1 MIEQTESNR
10 QQVEIEEEIGV
21 ALADAGYCGENN
33 FTQAPAGDVELVV
46 ATQKDW
52 KQRKNMRE
60 PQDQPPPAEPPP
72 KDLLATELMEQKLR
86 TDRGRG
92 LYKLGGQTVEPV
104 FGQIKDARGI
114 DKFMRRGFE
123 ACRSEWSLIC
133 ATHNILK
140 LWRSGKACW
149 A

>member
-1 MIEQTESNR
+1 
-10 QQVEIEEEIGV
+10 
-21 ALADAGYCGENN
+21 
-33 FTQAPAGDVELVV
+33 
-46 ATQKDW
+46 
-52 KQRKNMRE
+52 
-60 PQDQPPPAEPPP
+60 
-72 KDLLATELMEQKLR
+72 MEQKLQ

-133 ATHNILK
+133 AAHNLLK
-140 LWRSGKACW
+140 PWRSGKARW

>member
-1 MIEQTESNR
+1 MRGPQG
-10 QQVEIEEEIGV
+10 Q
-21 ALADAGYCGENN
+21 
-33 FTQAPAGDVELVV
+33 PA
-46 ATQKDW
+46 K
-52 KQRKNMRE
+52 
-60 PQDQPPPAEPPP
+60 PPP
-72 KDLLATELMEQKLR
+72 KDFSATELMEQKLQ

-114 DKFMRRGFE
+114 DKFTRRGFE

-133 ATHNILK
+133 ATHNLLK
-140 LWRSGKACW
+140 LWRSGKARW